1 MEVTHSTA
9 TTTQA
14 TLTSQATSNNQISS
28 DFETFLK
35 MLTVQMQNQDPLNP
49 VDSSDYA
56 VQLATFSNVEQ
67 QVQTNDILR
76 ELQSQMGLT
85 GITQMAEWVGKEARS
100 TAPVQLD
107 GAPVTIFPS
116 PAQNALEADIVVKDA
131 SGLEV
136 ARFTIPASD
145 DPVEWAGVT
154 DDGYPFP
161 AEQYSFEVESYDGD
175 VLLETSSAETFAKV
189 IEIQR
194 TAVGETFVVFDGGS
208 TISSSEVFAIREPT
222 NQTP

>member
-1 MEVTHSTA
+1 MDITQTQSTTA
-9 TTTQA
+9 TQSIIPTEA
-14 TLTSQATSNNQISS
+14 ASTSEISS

-76 ELQSQMGLT
+76 ELKGQLGLS
-85 GITQMAEWVGKEARS
+85 GIAQMADWVGKEARAV
-100 TAPVQLD
+100 APAQFD

-116 PAQNALEADIVVKDA
+116 PAALATEADIVVRDE

-136 ARFTIPASD
+136 ARFSVPPTD
-145 DPVEWAGVT
+145 ETVEWAGVT
-154 DDGYPFP
+154 ADGSPFP
-161 AEQYSFEVESYDGD
+161 AGLYTFDVESYDAD
-175 VLLETSSAETFAKV
+175 VLLETSQAAIYATVTEVQKNATGDTSVLLA
-189 IEIQR
+189 
-194 TAVGETFVVFDGGS
+194 GGVS
-208 TISSSEVFAIREPT
+208 VSSSDISAIRNSST
-222 NQTP
+222 

>member
-1 MEVTHSTA
+1 MEIIQS

-14 TLTSQATSNNQISS
+14 ALTSQASSNSQISS
-28 DFETFLK
+28 DFETFLR

-76 ELQSQMGLT
+76 ELQSQMGST
-85 GITQMAEWVGKEARS
+85 GIAQMAEWVGKEARS

-107 GAPVTIFPS
+107 GAPITIFPS
-116 PAQNALEADIVVKDA
+116 PAQNAQEADLVVKDS

-136 ARFTIPASD
+136 TRFTIPIEEG
-145 DPVEWAGVT
+145 PVEWAGVT
-154 DDGYPFP
+154 ENGFPFP
-161 AEQYSFEVESYDGD
+161 AGQYSFVVESYDGD
-175 VLLETSSAETFAKV
+175 VLLETTPAAAYAKV
-189 IEIQR
+189 VEIQR
-194 TAVGETFVVFDGGS
+194 NATGETFVVFEGGA
-208 TISSSEVFAIREPT
+208 TVSSNEVSAIRETT
-222 NQTP
+222 N